1 MFNTEK
7 IMLKRA
13 FDIAASA
20 SALVVLSPVLAIT
33 AHKVKKELGSPVLFR
48 QTRPGLHGK
57 PFEMIKFRTMKD
69 ATDKEGNALPDSERL
84 TEFGKKLRA
93 SSLDE
98 LPELWNVLKGDMSLV
113 GPRPLL
119 MEYLPLYNA
128 EQAKRH
134 NVRPGVTGY
143 AQVNGRNSLSWEDKF
158 KLDTWYVEHQS
169 FLLDMKI
176 LLKTVKKVLIKDGI
190 NEAGEATM
198 SKFMGAQ

>member
-1 MFNTEK
+1 
-7 IMLKRA
+7 MLKRA

-33 AHKVKKELGSPVLFR
+33 AYKVKKELGSPVLFR